1 MKGEIF
7 AITVFFVFLVFLFPT
22 IYEQTTNINSTLTL
36 APVIK
41 SIPYLILVI
50 SALVLLYGV
59 WRRKWS

>member
-1 MKGEIF
+1 MKGEAL

-22 IYEQTTNINSTLTL
+22 IYEQTTNVNSSLTL

-41 SIPYLILVI
+41 TFPYLVLAI

>member
-1 MKGEIF
+1 MKGEVL

-22 IYEQTTNINSTLTL
+22 IYEQTTNVNSSLTL

-41 SIPYLILVI
+41 TFPYLILAI

-59 WRRKWS
+59 WRRKWV